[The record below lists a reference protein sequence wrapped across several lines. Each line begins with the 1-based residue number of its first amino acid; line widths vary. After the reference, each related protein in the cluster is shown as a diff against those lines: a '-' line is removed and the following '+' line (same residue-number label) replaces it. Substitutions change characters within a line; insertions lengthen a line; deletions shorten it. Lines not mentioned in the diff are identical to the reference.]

1 MSKRHAVHRLIIF
14 VTAAWRLCGRGAQ
27 LFSIALVAAAKIEVN

>member
-14 VTAAWRLCGRGAQ
+14 VTAAWRPCGNRDPDDRADITGA
-27 LFSIALVAAAKIEVN
+27 